1 ATPAPGPSA
10 TPAPGPSATPAAAG
24 GTPGR
29 GRRRESLRPHALTG
43 SGYLLLA
50 LLLTAR
56 VWPDPT
62 RNIIAGNPND
72 TALYCWWL
80 AHTAHAVT
88 SLSNPFVTHL
98 ANAPEGI
105 NALWNT
111 SVLVPGLLLTPV
123 TRVAGPV
130 ASYNLLVVLAFSLS
144 AFSAYLF
151 ARKLRVRAAAAGVA
165 GLVYGFSPALVAAGT
180 GHLSLALAPA
190 VPLLLGL
197 VVDAVRGTR
206 RPARTGVLLGV
217 GAGLQL
223 LTGEEVLLITAVTAA
238 VGIVLLL
245 ASRPEYLRRAGG
257 PLRALA
263 IAFLTCLALAAV
275 PLWIQFFGPLRAHGS
290 PFLANFFKSDPTG
303 LYVPSERQWL
313 ATSAQSAR
321 AAEFPGGAPEYMN
334 FLGWPL
340 LIVCLC
346 AVVLGFHDLRTRLAG
361 LTGAVLAVLSL
372 GGTLLVNNVETGLRL
387 PWGLVAGLPV
397 FEAALPNRF
406 SLGTALMAG
415 LVLACALDRLPARLG
430 APGVPAAARFR
441 TAGLPAARFKATG
454 VPATARFRTAGIPAA
469 RFRTAGI
476 PAARFRTASIPAAVA
491 LAVACVLPLIPRP
504 YAVERSPDVPAFF
517 TTDAV
522 RTLPAGSNV
531 LLLPYPTGLRT
542 TAMAWQTAADFP
554 FSMPGGYF
562 IGPGHDGKAYMG
574 GKKPTATAQ
583 LLDGIENNGA
593 AGPVTPAQI
602 ARSRADFAELGV
614 RAVVLGPA
622 RHLDDLRD
630 TVTSLTGHPPEL
642 TGGVYVW
649 HLP

>member
-1 ATPAPGPSA
+1 MDPADTDTPATGEKATPLTVRRAAPAPEPGA
-10 TPAPGPSATPAAAG
+10 TPVTEPVTEPAAAG
-24 GTPGR
+24 GTAVR
-29 GRRRESLRPHALTG
+29 GRRRGRLRTHTLIG
-43 SGYLLLA
+43 SSYLLLA

-56 VWPDPT
+56 VWSDPT

-72 TALYCWWL
+72 TSLYCWWL

-88 SLSNPFVTHL
+88 NLSNPFVTHL

-123 TRVAGPV
+123 TRAAGPV
-130 ASYNLLVVLAFSLS
+130 ASYNLLVMLAFSLS
-144 AFSAYLF
+144 AFSAYLL
-151 ARKLRVRAAAAGVA
+151 ARKLRVRTAAAYVA

-197 VVDAVRGTR
+197 VVDAVRGTH
-206 RPARTGVLLGV
+206 RPARTGVPLGV

-223 LTGEEVLLITAVTAA
+223 LTGEEVLFITAVTAA

-245 ASRPEYLRRAGG
+245 VSRPGYLRLTGG
-257 PLRALA
+257 PLRTFA
-263 IAFLTCLALAAV
+263 IAFLTCLALTAV
-275 PLWIQFFGPLRAHGS
+275 PLGIQFLGSLRAHGS
-290 PFLANFFKSDPTG
+290 PFLANFFKSDLTG

-321 AAEFPGGAPEYMN
+321 AAEFPGGAPEYMS

-340 LIVCLC
+340 LSVCVC
-346 AVVLGFHDLRTRLAG
+346 AVVLGFRDLRIRIAG

-372 GGTLLVNNVETGLRL
+372 GETLLVNNVETGLRL

-397 FEAALPNRF
+397 FDAALPNRF

-415 LVLACALDRLPARLG
+415 LVLACALDRLPARL
-430 APGVPAAARFR
+430 AAA
-441 TAGLPAARFKATG
+441 G
-454 VPATARFRTAGIPAA
+454 VPATARLAAAGVPATARLAA
-469 RFRTAGI
+469 AGV
-476 PAARFRTASIPAAVA
+476 PAAVA

-504 YAVERSPDVPAFF
+504 YTVERSPDVPAFF

-522 RTLPAGSNV
+522 KTLPAGSNG
-531 LLLPYPTGLRT
+531 LLLPYPTGLRA
-542 TAMAWQTAADFP
+542 TAMSWQTAADFH

-574 GKKPTATAQ
+574 GKKPTVTAQ
-583 LLDGIENNGA
+583 LLDDIESGSFT
-593 AGPVTPAQI
+593 GPVAPAQI

-622 RHLDDLRD
+622 RHRDGLRD
-630 TVTSLTGHPPEL
+630 TVTSLTGQPPEL

-649 HLP
+649 RLP